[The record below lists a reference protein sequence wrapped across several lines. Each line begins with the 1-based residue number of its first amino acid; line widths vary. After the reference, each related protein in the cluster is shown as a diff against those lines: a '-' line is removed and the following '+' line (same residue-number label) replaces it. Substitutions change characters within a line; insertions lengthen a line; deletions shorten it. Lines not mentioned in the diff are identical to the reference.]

1 MKAANRFGWARGRM
15 VAALLGFLVVT
26 TLAACGASAP
36 QTDAPSA
43 PVARLKGRVA
53 TDRAASVPAAVQ
65 ATSSSVTPDM
75 LMDWAETTF
84 ADLFPEHQTT
94 QTRPGFVF
102 RYYPKGNSFI
112 AVKADGGV
120 YVLFLNLDSQVKY
133 IAQLVDFTC
142 QVNPSDASCL
152 PTGTSGAS
160 YLMVFASNM
169 QASSGGC
176 TRDDPAGCDL
186 FSANFNDGTKAVTE
200 VTRLTTDA
208 AASEMFPSV
217 SPDAN
222 WVAYDYA
229 LGNTHS
235 VRLINLQTKQDIA
248 LLANA
253 RFPEWI
259 DATHLLVSNN
269 VTGSKD
275 VMLLELDLSTS
286 TPSVKTSTLLCN
298 RTSCAGTSQT
308 SDAYPFP
315 NGTRIAF
322 QSVKSDQDVAAVSTV
337 NLDGSDFKLITGW
350 DGSGHTIVNGDGS
363 ELVCTVAASGV
374 ATVYN
379 LTTSARTALNLPKTG
394 TAMAAY
400 DSRYASMASTNWVYA
415 AWLKTS
421 RSLLFSAQGG
431 DASKVYK
438 LSRLMLAEF
447 DANWANPSVFDLSSA
462 IESVAGKTGKDF
474 CTISAR
480 AVSSAAAKP
489 PIYGI
494 LGAVQGDFS
503 AIKTLG
509 ANTAQI
515 PIPASASA
523 FNSMLAAA
531 NTAGVQ
537 VMLSIDKSQIQTSA
551 LKFDLGKLGSLLTPL
566 TDGLANSSVA
576 GVLLAEDLCHVDPS
590 TKAKKWDITSA
601 ELSEAIQAVKG
612 IVPGMTVVIN
622 FSKSSCLDTYVSGA
636 AAGSKIAD
644 VAVLNF
650 FYYKWSTTPDLTP
663 SYNVSAL
670 AFKQFAP
677 TAKVIP
683 KIGVMQ
689 TVGNEASAFPSTSW
703 IVDRSNEFLSY
714 GSAFDGVLYYDY
726 RQQLPTETK
735 TISDVVG
742 DSAYVSALQTV
753 LGNAKAAYTR

>member
-1 MKAANRFGWARGRM
+1 MRAANRFGLARGQM
-15 VAALLGFLVVT
+15 VNALLGLLVVM

-36 QTDAPSA
+36 QTDAPSV

-53 TDRAASVPAAVQ
+53 TDRSASMPATAQAAAS
-65 ATSSSVTPDM
+65 SITPDM
-75 LMDWAETTF
+75 LMDWAETAF
-84 ADLFPEHQTT
+84 SDLFPEHQST
-94 QTRPGFVF
+94 QMRPGFVF
-102 RYYPKGNSFI
+102 RYYPNGNSFI
-112 AVKADGGV
+112 AVKSDGGV
-120 YVLFLNLDSQVKY
+120 YVLFLDLDSQVKY
-133 IAQLVDFTC
+133 IAQLADFTC
-142 QVNPSDASCL
+142 QVSPSDPSCP
-152 PTGTSGAS
+152 PTSTSS
-160 YLMVFASNM
+160 NYLMVFASNM

-176 TRDDPAGCDL
+176 TRDDAAGCDL
-186 FSANFNDGTKAVTE
+186 YSANFDDGTKAVTE

-208 AASEMFPSV
+208 AASEMFPSL

-235 VRLINLQTKQDIA
+235 VRMLNLRTKQDTL

-253 RFPEWI
+253 RFPEWV
-259 DATHLLVSNN
+259 DATHLLVSND
-269 VTGSKD
+269 VAGSKD
-275 VMLLELDLSTS
+275 VMLLELNLSTG

-298 RTSCAGTSQT
+298 RTACAGTSQT

-363 ELVCTVAASGV
+363 ELVYTVATSGV

-379 LTTSARTALNLPKTG
+379 LATSVRTALNLPKTG
-394 TAMAAY
+394 AAMVAY
-400 DSRYASMASTNWVYA
+400 DSRYASMVSTNWVYA
-415 AWLKTS
+415 AWLKTN

-431 DASKVYK
+431 DAAKVYK
-438 LSRLMLAEF
+438 LSRLMLTEF
-447 DANWANPSVFDLSSA
+447 DANWANPSLFDLSTA

-480 AVSSAAAKP
+480 AVSGAASKP
-489 PIYGI
+489 AIYGI
-494 LGAVQGDFS
+494 LGAVQGDFA

-515 PIPASASA
+515 PVPASTSA
-523 FNSMLAAA
+523 LTSMLSAAS
-531 NTAGVQ
+531 TAGVQ
-537 VMLSIDKSQIQTSA
+537 VMVSIDKSQVQTSA
-551 LKFDLGKLGSLLTPL
+551 LKFDLSKLSSLLTPL
-566 TDGLANSSVA
+566 KDGLANPNVA
-576 GVLLAEDLCHVDPS
+576 GVLLAEDLCHVDPG
-590 TKAKKWDITSA
+590 TKIKKWDITST
-601 ELSEAIQAVKG
+601 ELSEAIQTVKG
-612 IVPGMTVVIN
+612 IVPELTVVIN

-636 AAGSKIAD
+636 AAGSNIAD
-644 VAVLNF
+644 VALLNF
-650 FYYKWSTTPDLTP
+650 FYYKWSTTPDLMA

-677 TAKVIP
+677 SAKVIP
-683 KIGVMQ
+683 RIGVMQ
-689 TVGNEASAFPSTSW
+689 TVGNEASAFPSTKW
-703 IVDRSNEFLSY
+703 IVERSNEFLSY

-726 RQQLPTETK
+726 RQQLPAETK

-742 DSAYVSALQTV
+742 DTAYVSALQTV
-753 LGNAKAAYTR
+753 LGNAKVAYTR